1 MNFNRRDFYMRDMNR
16 DRTGDVDRESDA
28 KSRDSDGEDNDR
40 NEEQRQ
46 GPSCKSFEEFHQSG
60 CAAGG

>member
-28 KSRDSDGEDNDR
+28 KSRDSPPVRIRVGL
-40 NEEQRQ
+40 
-46 GPSCKSFEEFHQSG
+46 SHLL
-60 CAAGG
+60 